1 MRQFLIDDLSREER
15 DNIENYLKRTARPAE
30 MGGLFWID
38 LPESLLSERQREHI
52 DECGPYAMAVE
63 LTERAAS
70 FELLVRNRSN
80 LHCNCI
86 AYATPGQRAYLLD
99 FIDRMLEEEM
109 IRA

>member
-15 DNIENYLKRTARPAE
+15 DNLENYLKREARAAE

-38 LPESLLSERQREHI
+38 LPEELLSARQREHLG
-52 DECGPYAMAVE
+52 ECGPYAMAVE

-70 FELLVRNRSN
+70 FELLVRNRAN
-80 LHCNCI
+80 LHCDCI
-86 AYATPGQRAYLLD
+86 AYADPRQRDFLLA
-99 FIDRMLEEEM
+99 FIDRMIEEEM